1 MAKRRRRLLLRA
13 AAILILAPVAWV
25 ALYRVAP
32 PPTTYLIESERTRLG
47 GIERA
52 PLDFAALPPLVRLA
66 FPAAE
71 DARFCEHW
79 GFDVE
84 AIRAAMRA
92 NEDGGRLRGAS
103 TISQQVAKN
112 AFLWPGRTWLRK
124 GLEAGFTGLIEGLWP
139 KARILE
145 VYLEVAEMGEG
156 VFGLEAAAQ
165 AYFGVSAAKLSPR
178 QAALIAAALPNP
190 KERNPARPSGFLSRR
205 AAQIV
210 QGAETLRADG
220 RGACVL

>member
-1 MAKRRRRLLLRA
+1 MAKRRRRTLLRG
-13 AAILILAPVAWV
+13 AAILILAPVAWA
-25 ALYRVAP
+25 ALYLVAP
-32 PPTTYLIESERTRLG
+32 PPTTFLIESERARLG
-47 GIERA
+47 AIRRE
-52 PLDFAALPPLVRLA
+52 PLDFDALPPLVRLA

-124 GLEAGFTGLIEGLWP
+124 GLEAGFAGLIEAMWP

-145 VYLEVAEMGEG
+145 VYLEIAEMGEG
-156 VFGLEAAAQ
+156 IFGLEAAAQ
-165 AYFGVSAAKLSPR
+165 AHFGVTAAELSPR
-178 QAALIAAALPNP
+178 QAALIAAALPDP
-190 KERNPARPSGFLSRR
+190 KDRDPARPSGFLSRR

>member
-1 MAKRRRRLLLRA
+1 MKRRRRRLLRRVA
-13 AAILILAPVAWV
+13 AAVILAPPVWAG
-25 ALYRVAP
+25 LYLAVP
-32 PPTTYLIESERTRLG
+32 PPTTFLIESERARLG
-47 GIERA
+47 EIRREA
-52 PLDFAALPPLVRLA
+52 LDFDALPPLVRLA

-71 DARFCEHW
+71 DARFCGHW

-84 AIRAAMRA
+84 AIRQAMRT
-92 NEDGGRLRGAS
+92 NREGGRVRGAS

-124 GLEAGFTGLIEGLWP
+124 GLEAGFTGLTEVMWP

-156 VFGLEAAAQ
+156 IFGLEAAAQ
-165 AYFGVSAAKLSPR
+165 AYFGVAAERLTPR
-178 QAALIAAALPNP
+178 QAALIAAGLPNP
-190 KERNPARPSGFLSRR
+190 KERDPARPSGFLSRR

-210 QGAETLRADG
+210 QGAETLAADG